1 MRRIHCSVAIACVV
15 GFGCSLNT
23 FQLLEIILNNRRPD
37 VKKGGAE
44 CIDGSINPVY
54 RMKFVNSKVML
65 KQDD

>member
-23 FQLLEIILNNRRPD
+23 FQLLQIAMNNWRPD

-44 CIDGSINPVY
+44 CIDGNINPVSN
-54 RMKFVNSKVML
+54 KELSIVNL
-65 KQDD
+65 KLLKR